1 MRMKL
6 VPKTRPA
13 DGGVESVPPWFEAKK
28 KRLLD
33 ATFTDGE
40 HVTILPLGNNIETE
54 SHMFKKTRPQVGT
67 RKSKA

>member
-13 DGGVESVPPWFEAKK
+13 DGGVESVPPWFEAQK

-40 HVTILPLGNNIETE
+40 HVTKNRLEMYIETE
-54 SHMFKKTRPQVGT
+54 SQMLKK
-67 RKSKA
+67 KK